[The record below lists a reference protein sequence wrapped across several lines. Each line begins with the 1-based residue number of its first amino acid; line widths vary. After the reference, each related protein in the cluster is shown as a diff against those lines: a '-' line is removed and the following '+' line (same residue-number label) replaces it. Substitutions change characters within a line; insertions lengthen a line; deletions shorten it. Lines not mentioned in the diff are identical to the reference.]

1 MLTLKMLIWPIWRVF
16 GAWLW
21 NFLSMSKI
29 SISQAMS
36 PDSFQG
42 TSQLC
47 PIKLLYTLRRRF
59 LVTSGEYCSRWK
71 SKLAEC

>member
-47 PIKLLYTLRRRF
+47 LPF